1 VEAEFTT
8 MPTAI
13 YPNLSAE
20 ANIVLQTKEKALLIP
35 RSLLVNQKF
44 VILENGETREV
55 KVGLM
60 DYEQVEI
67 LEGISESDALV
78 KPE

>member
-1 VEAEFTT
+1 

>member
-1 VEAEFTT
+1 
-8 MPTAI
+8 
-13 YPNLSAE
+13 
-20 ANIVLQTKEKALLIP
+20 
-35 RSLLVNQKF
+35 LVNQKF